1 MVAAT
6 KSLWN
11 LVWGKPQV
19 DPTDLASAISAE
31 LDNEPFDFRTRL
43 LIRDSLRALEQY
55 WGTGQFDRWLHQC
68 AGRDMLEAILSE
80 DLGDAGFPSLR
91 ERLMDKTD
99 PEVVRQLFRELG
111 THLHRSTRLAVGGSI
126 AVIMPGQLSRATEDI
141 DVVDEVPDEIR
152 SQHKLLN
159 DLRKR
164 FGLQLT
170 HFQSHY
176 LPSGW
181 EKRVH
186 GLEPFA
192 QLQVY
197 LVDPIDVFLSK
208 LFSKRTKDLDDLRAL
223 APQLEKD
230 TIIQRLR
237 DTTAALRADE
247 TLRQC
252 GEKNWYIVYGEPLP
266 S

>member
-6 KSLWN
+6 KKLWN
-11 LVWGKPQV
+11 LVWGTPQV
-19 DPTDLASAISAE
+19 DPGDLAYAIAE
-31 LDNEPFDFRTRL
+31 EAGNESSDFRTRL
-43 LIRDSLRALEQY
+43 LIQDGLKALEEH
-55 WGTGQFDRWLHQC
+55 WG
-68 AGRDMLEAILSE
+68 AGRFEQWLEKCSGRKILEEILSE
-80 DLGDAGFPSLR
+80 DLGEPGFPSLK
-91 ERLMDKTD
+91 ERLMEKTD
-99 PEVVRQLFRELG
+99 PEVVRQLFRELS
-111 THLHRSTRLAVGGSI
+111 THLHQSIRLAVGGSI
-126 AVIMPGQLSRATEDI
+126 ALILPGCLIRATEDI
-141 DVVDEVPDEIR
+141 DVVDEVPGEIR
-152 SQHKLLN
+152 SQHKLLDN
-159 DLRKR
+159 LRKR

-186 GLEPFA
+186 GLEPFG

-197 LVDPIDVFLSK
+197 LVDPIDIFLSK

-223 APQLEKD
+223 APHLDKE
-230 TIIQRLR
+230 TIVQRLR
-237 DTTAALRADE
+237 DTTSALRADE
-247 TLRQC
+247 SLRQC

>member
-6 KSLWN
+6 KKLWN
-11 LVWGKPQV
+11 LVWGTPQV
-19 DPTDLASAISAE
+19 DPGDLAFAIAE
-31 LDNEPFDFRTRL
+31 EAGNESSDFRTRL
-43 LIRDSLRALEQY
+43 LIQDGLKALEEH
-55 WGTGQFDRWLHQC
+55 WGTGRFEQWLEKC
-68 AGRDMLEAILSE
+68 SGRRILEEILSE
-80 DLGDAGFPSLR
+80 DLGEPGFPSLK
-91 ERLMDKTD
+91 ERLMEKTD

-111 THLHRSTRLAVGGSI
+111 THLHRAIRLSVGGSI
-126 AVIMPGQLSRATEDI
+126 ALILPGQLARATEDI
-141 DVVDEVPDEIR
+141 DVVDEVPGEIR
-152 SQHKLLN
+152 SQHKLLD
-159 DLRKR
+159 DLRIR

-186 GLEPFA
+186 GLEPFG

-223 APQLEKD
+223 APQLDKP
-230 TIIQRLR
+230 TIVQRLR
-237 DTTAALRADE
+237 ETTAALRADDS
-247 TLRQC
+247 LRQC

>member
-1 MVAAT
+1 
-6 KSLWN
+6 
-11 LVWGKPQV
+11 LV
-19 DPTDLASAISAE
+19 
-31 LDNEPFDFRTRL
+31 
-43 LIRDSLRALEQY
+43 
-55 WGTGQFDRWLHQC
+55 
-68 AGRDMLEAILSE
+68 
-80 DLGDAGFPSLR
+80 
-91 ERLMDKTD
+91 
-99 PEVVRQLFRELG
+99 
-111 THLHRSTRLAVGGSI
+111 
-126 AVIMPGQLSRATEDI
+126 RATEDI
-141 DVVDEVPDEIR
+141 DVVNEVPDEIR

-186 GLEPFA
+186 GLEPFG

-197 LVDPIDVFLSK
+197 LVDPIDLFLSK
-208 LFSKRTKDLDDLRAL
+208 LFSKRAKDLDDLRAL
-223 APQLEKD
+223 APQLDKG
-230 TIIQRLR
+230 TIVQRLR
-237 DTTAALRADE
+237 DTTADLMAE
-247 TLRQC
+247 ESLRQA

>member
-1 MVAAT
+1 MVAIT
-6 KSLWN
+6 KGLWS

-19 DPTDLASAISAE
+19 DPSDLANALLAESKNESADS
-31 LDNEPFDFRTRL
+31 RTRL
-43 LIRDSLRALEQY
+43 LIQDSLKALEGY
-55 WGTGQFDRWLHQC
+55 WGSKRFEKWLKEC
-68 AGRDMLEAILSE
+68 SGRRKLEEILSA
-80 DLGDAGFPSLR
+80 DLGEPGFPSLK

-99 PEVVRQLFRELG
+99 PEVVRQLFREVG
-111 THLHRSTRLAVGGSI
+111 SHLHQSTRLSVGGSI
-126 AVIMPGQLSRATEDI
+126 AVILPGLLARATEDI
-141 DVVDEVPDEIR
+141 DVVNEVPGEIR
-152 SQHKLLN
+152 SQHKLLEE
-159 DLRKR
+159 LRKR
-164 FGLQLT
+164 FGLHLT

-186 GLEPFA
+186 GMEPFGR
-192 QLQVY
+192 LQVY

-223 APQLEKD
+223 APQLDKE
-230 TIIQRLR
+230 TIVQRLR
-237 DTTAALRADE
+237 DTTGDLRSDDS
-247 TLRQC
+247 LRQC

>member
-6 KSLWN
+6 KKLWS
-11 LVWGKPQV
+11 LVWGSPQV
-19 DPTDLASAISAE
+19 DPGDLACAIAE
-31 LDNEPFDFRTRL
+31 EAGNEPFDFRTRL
-43 LIRDSLRALEQY
+43 LIQDGLKALEQY
-55 WGTGQFDRWLHQC
+55 WG
-68 AGRDMLEAILSE
+68 AGRFEQWLEKCSGRKKLEEILLE
-80 DLGDAGFPSLR
+80 NLGEAGFASLK
-91 ERLMDKTD
+91 ERLMEKTD
-99 PEVVRQLFRELG
+99 PEIVRQLFRELG
-111 THLHRSTRLAVGGSI
+111 THLHRSTRLTVGGSI
-126 AVIMPGQLSRATEDI
+126 ALMLTGKLARATEDI
-141 DVVDEVPDEIR
+141 DVVDEVPAEIR
-152 SQHKLLN
+152 SQHKLL
-159 DLRKR
+159 DDFRKR

-186 GLEPFA
+186 GLEPFGR
-192 QLQVY
+192 LRVY

-223 APQLEKD
+223 APQLDKN

-237 DTTAALRADE
+237 ETTAALRADE
-247 TLRQC
+247 SLRQY

>member
-6 KSLWN
+6 KGLWS
-11 LVWGKPQV
+11 LVWGNPQV
-19 DPTDLASAISAE
+19 DPADLASAVAAE
-31 LDNEPFDFRTRL
+31 AGNEPFDFRTRL
-43 LIRDSLRALEQY
+43 LIQDSLRALEEY
-55 WGTGQFDRWLHQC
+55 WG
-68 AGRDMLEAILSE
+68 AGRFDQWLDKCSGREKLHEILLE
-80 DLGDAGFPSLR
+80 DLGEPGFPSLK

-111 THLHRSTRLAVGGSI
+111 AHLHRSTRLAVGGSI
-126 AVIMPGQLSRATEDI
+126 ALILPGQLARATEDI
-141 DVVDEVPDEIR
+141 DVVNEVPDEIR
-152 SQHKLLN
+152 SQHKLLD

-164 FGLQLT
+164 FGLKLT

-181 EKRVH
+181 EKRLH
-186 GLEPFA
+186 GLEPFG

-197 LVDPIDVFLSK
+197 LVDAIDVFLSK

-223 APQLEKD
+223 APQLDKE
-230 TIIQRLR
+230 TIVQRLR
-237 DTTAALRADE
+237 ETSEALMADDS
-247 TLRQC
+247 LRQC
-252 GEKNWYIVYGEPLP
+252 AEKNWYIVYGEPLP